1 MRNTLPIYTQ
11 KRHGLQPAAVSVV
24 FQAIEQT
31 SKGNSTVIS
40 LIGKWM
46 IFNIDLLRASHTK
59 PTWLISFPQHQI
71 LLDQKKK
78 GGAQLLQ
85 TFIRD
90 FFFFW
95 RCFWFIYLAFVTNKP
110 DTFTCKG
117 FAPFHHPAFLFLY
130 CWLSFS
136 QLFLVFFSVCFTW
149 WYMAQL
155 TWTFCLPFRSP
166 FQTWLRTVLLPLQQ
180 GKAARW
186 AHQDLQSSISGWFQ
200 FKLRRALPYNR
211 KQKNSSFLSTSISII
226 PNAPVIPQHLSG

>member
-1 MRNTLPIYTQ
+1 MDDIQHRLTESIS
-11 KRHGLQPAAVSVV
+11 H
-24 FQAIEQT
+24 QT
-31 SKGNSTVIS
+31 NLIDFISPTPNSFGSEKEGWCTASPDFYKG
-40 LIGKWM
+40 
-46 IFNIDLLRASHTK
+46 
-59 PTWLISFPQHQI
+59 
-71 LLDQKKK
+71 
-78 GGAQLLQ
+78 
-85 TFIRD
+85 